1 MVDSWVTILANLS
14 GREVSHL
21 ACVVIFCLP
30 GMFDSVLRA
39 DMDAE
44 VRKGCLVLEAALI
57 KFFCTLL
64 SWTSL
69 QAGLHS

>member
-14 GREVSHL
+14 GRE
-21 ACVVIFCLP
+21 
-30 GMFDSVLRA
+30 
-39 DMDAE
+39 
-44 VRKGCLVLEAALI
+44 VLEAALI